1 MASNT
6 ISILI
11 QAKDQASKVL
21 KGVAS
26 DFDKTAA
33 ASKKVAKGVMI
44 AGAAVAAGIGA
55 SIKIASD
62 FETQMGNLAT
72 LTGGTASESFDI
84 LGKSILDMSKNIPKT
99 AEDLGASAYDILSA
113 GVQGTANQMHVLEN
127 SAKLATAGLST
138 TKEATNIMTSALNAF
153 QIPAQDAHKVSD
165 ILFKTVKNGKTTI
178 AEMAQAFGASAPVI
192 ASAGISLEEFSAATA
207 ALTLTGLP
215 ASQAQ
220 QQLRQSVV
228 SLQKPTKEMVELIQK
243 AGYESGVAA
252 LEQDGLQQ
260 TMKKISVA
268 AGGNQE
274 ALAKA
279 YGSVEALGAATSLTG
294 NQSQAFVNTLR
305 DMEKGGNAVEAAFE
319 AQKNTTNSA
328 MTMLKNN
335 AIAIG
340 ISFGSRLL
348 PPVANFARVLSEN
361 LEPAL
366 SRTAS
371 FLDQNK
377 IVLAIVAGM
386 IFAAVIPAFFLWAK
400 AAAASAIA
408 TVAALAPLLLLGAAV
423 GAFAYIVISNWDRIR
438 AVTVAVFN
446 ATFGFISNK
455 VSWLRQNWVSA
466 IGFMIGFFATLPFK
480 LPIFMVRAVFA
491 IINVVRGIN
500 WGGVFRVIAS
510 GFGSAVS
517 GMWNAMKGLYNRVTG
532 LNWGGI
538 FKGAAKGIGNGII
551 SLIEG
556 AINGA
561 LAGLPTSPKVSIPRF
576 AKGVRNFGGGMAV
589 VGERGA
595 ELVRL
600 PQGSDVYSNRES
612 RQMMTD
618 NAPPVQQTFN
628 VKVFN
633 QFDLKQAMREAGYM
647 LAR

>member
-55 SIKIASD
+55 SIKVAAD
-62 FETQMGNLAT
+62 FETQMGNIAT
-72 LTGGTASESFDI
+72 LTGGTATDSFNT
-84 LGKSILDMSKNIPKT
+84 LGKSILDMTKRVPKS

-113 GVQGTANQMHVLEN
+113 GVQGTANQLHVLEN

-153 QIPAQDAHKVSD
+153 KIPAADAHKVSD

-228 SLQKPTKEMVELIQK
+228 SLQKPTKEMSELIK
-243 AGYESGVAA
+243 EAGYESGVAA
-252 LEQDGLQQ
+252 LKQDGLQGA
-260 TMKKISVA
+260 MKRISAA

-274 ALAKA
+274 ELAKA
-279 YGSVEALGAATSLTG
+279 YGSVEAFGAATSLTG
-294 NQSQAFVNTLR
+294 NQADAFNATLK
-305 DMEKGGNAVEAAFE
+305 DMTTGADAVGNAFETQAA
-319 AQKNTTNSA
+319 TTSSA
-328 MTMLKNN
+328 WTMLKNN
-335 AIAIG
+335 AIAVG
-340 ISFGSRLL
+340 ITVGSVLL
-348 PPVANFARVLSEN
+348 PPLANFVRVLAEN

-366 SRTAS
+366 MRTAS
-371 FLDQNK
+371 FLEQNR
-377 IVLAIVAGM
+377 IVLAILAGM
-386 IFAAVIPAFFLWAK
+386 ILAAVVPAFVAWSISAG
-400 AAAASAIA
+400 AAAIA
-408 TVAALAPLLLLGAAV
+408 TMAALAPILLIGAAV
-423 GAFAYIVISNWDRIR
+423 GAFAYLVISNWDSIR
-438 AVTVAVFN
+438 ESTTKIFKVI
-446 ATFGFISNK
+446 FGFIGEK
-455 VSWLRQNWVSA
+455 LTWLKENWASA
-466 IGFMIGFFATLPFK
+466 IGFMIGFFATLPIK
-480 LPIFMVRAVFA
+480 LPILIGRAILA
-491 IINVVRGIN
+491 VVNFIRNID
-500 WGGVFRVIAS
+500 WGKVWTVISDAFS
-510 GFGSAVS
+510 GAVS
-517 GMWNAMKGLYNRVTG
+517 GMWKAMKGLFNKVTG
-532 LNWGGI
+532 MDWGQI
-538 FKGAAKGIGNGII
+538 FKNAAKGIGNSIVG
-551 SLIEG
+551 LLEG

-561 LAGLPTSPKVSIPRF
+561 LSGIPGAPKVSIPRF
-576 AKGVRNFGGGMAV
+576 EKGVRNFGGGMAV

-600 PQGSDVYSNRES
+600 PKGSDVYSNRES
-612 RQMMTD
+612 RQMMSD